1 MKRLLAIILSFA
13 MLLLVMLTAGCDG
26 NNETTGTSG
35 TSETTDTTS
44 GSETKEPEQST
55 SDTGSSV
62 ETTGSDDTSES
73 TGIDWDS
80 VDPFQKP
87 YGFEDVDFGGTT
99 FVIAAYIGADGWES
113 NKEIYSDGT
122 DVVSVAVRQRND
134 IMSEL
139 YNCTIELNES
149 ESPATLAAADVTG
162 NQHTIDMFAQKYN
175 LGTLG
180 VNGYQ
185 YNLYTLGIDFE
196 NPWWDQKY
204 VSTYSL
210 KDSNGNLNLYS
221 VIGDWAI
228 SCFEAA
234 HAIVYNKT
242 VYDNSDIQDDIYQL
256 VRDKKWTMDKFTEM
270 IKLAAKE
277 ASGNS
282 EFHYSEGDILGWVRT
297 GHATH
302 GLHVASGLSIIDN
315 DNGNFV
321 FSMTENTTAWNDTME
336 KAISVWSMPETETL
350 GYTNVREAV
359 QNGNTLFASE
369 VLAILEMMK
378 DADVSV
384 GLVPYPL
391 YSESQENYAHY
402 ADNHLM
408 PYAVPVSI
416 PDLEI
421 MGDFME
427 VFGFHSRYIVRTAWI
442 EAYSYEYCDD
452 TDSAEMLE
460 LILDTRTYDPGYL
473 FWNYEGE
480 ISNMISNGKNN
491 VTKFA
496 DRYEGTAADAINTY
510 VESMTKANTK

>member
-1 MKRLLAIILSFA
+1 MKRLLAMILSFA
-13 MLLLVMLTAGCDG
+13 MILVVVMTAGCDG
-26 NNETTGTSG
+26 DNETTGTSG
-35 TSETTDTTS
+35 SSETTGTGSSETTDTA
-44 GSETKEPEQST
+44 ENT

-62 ETTGSDDTSES
+62 ETSGSSDTSES
-73 TGIDWDS
+73 TGIDWDT

-99 FVIAAYIGADGWES
+99 FVIAAYIGGDGWES

-134 IMSEL
+134 VMAEL
-139 YNCTIELNES
+139 YNCTIVLNES

-175 LGTLG
+175 LGTLA

-242 VYDNSDIQDDIYQL
+242 VYDNAGIKDDIYQL
-256 VRDKKWTMDKFTEM
+256 VRDKKWTMDKFAEM
-270 IKLAAKE
+270 IKLGVKE
-277 ASGNS
+277 VSGNS
-282 EFHYSEGDILGWVRT
+282 EYHASEGDIMGWVRT

-302 GLHVASGLSIIDN
+302 GLHVASGLSIVDTID
-315 DNGNFV
+315 GNLV
-321 FSMTENTTAWNDTME
+321 FSMTENTTAWSDTLD
-336 KAISVWSMPETETL
+336 KAISIWSMPETETL
-350 GYTNVREAV
+350 GYTAVREAV
-359 QNGNTLFASE
+359 QSGNTLFASE
-369 VLAILEMMK
+369 VLAVLEAMK

-408 PYAVPVSI
+408 PYAVPVSV
-416 PDLEI
+416 PDLEV

-452 TDSAEMLE
+452 ADSAEMLN
-460 LILDTRTYDPGYL
+460 LILDSRTYDPGYL

-480 ISNMISNGKNN
+480 ISNMISNGKNQ
-491 VTKFA
+491 VVKFTE
-496 DRYEGTAADAINTY
+496 RYASTAAETISTFI
-510 VESMTKANTK
+510 ESMTKANTK